1 MIEWNFTTNRRSP
14 ISETLL
20 LLNALSVKRLG
31 LKRPLSLPL
40 WQAWFID
47 RYLNTFL
54 LLSTMIVSYGLHVR
68 IVLAGMP
75 ASLGWSSSR
84 LDISTGSHCGA
95 CITGPHRKTEHFD
108 NFINI
113 NPLSSHLFCHYT
125 RFGLVKKGMS
135 IYGKCKA
142 NRVGSLQYSYL
153 IRI

>member
-1 MIEWNFTTNRRSP
+1 M
-14 ISETLL
+14 
-20 LLNALSVKRLG
+20 LG
-31 LKRPLSLPL
+31 SKRPLSLPL

-84 LDISTGSHCGA
+84 LDISTGSHCRA

-113 NPLSSHLFCHYT
+113 NPLSSQCPVVLFLISGDWDQKYGLCHYT
-125 RFGLVKKGMS
+125 RFGLVKERLYKF
-135 IYGKCKA
+135 
-142 NRVGSLQYSYL
+142 SLHKRLTHNFINKTLSFVKT
-153 IRI
+153 I